1 MRTVK
6 FAGAAALAFV
16 SLTLVSAEVI
26 RTAVGQQFDNR
37 AESSRTESSRSEP
50 TRVALAPSRGDAT
63 GDTRPVPARLDVA
76 AAADVPAPVAATGP
90 RLALVIG
97 NGAYPDGDAPLQAP
111 IADARAVADELRGK
125 GFDVELGENMS
136 KQAMERAVER
146 FTAKITPG
154 ATALLYF
161 SGHGL
166 QIGRE
171 SFLVP
176 VSAQIWRPEDVRRD
190 GIGLEPVVA
199 AMDARGAAGKLVV
212 LDAARKNPFERRL
225 RGFSSGLAPI
235 AGPEGTLV
243 LYAVAPGKVADQES
257 DGQSVFAR
265 ELIAQMRNTG
275 QTVEEAFNR
284 TRLTV
289 ARATGGAQV
298 PAVFSAIT
306 APFSFAASDAKPAD
320 GKPADGKA
328 AANKPDAPAPV
339 RQSAR

>member
-37 AESSRTESSRSEP
+37 AESSRIEA
-50 TRVALAPSRGDAT
+50 TRVALAPSRGDVAVE
-63 GDTRPVPARLDVA
+63 TRPASSRIDVA
-76 AAADVPAPVAATGP
+76 AATDVPAPAATNGP

-97 NGAYPDGDAPLQAP
+97 NGAYPDGEAPLKAP
-111 IADARAVADELRGK
+111 IADARAIADELRGK

-176 VSAQIWRPEDVRRD
+176 VSAQIWRAEDVRRD

-275 QTVEEAFNR
+275 QTAEEAFNR

-298 PAVFSAIT
+298 PAVFSATIE
-306 APFSFAASDAKPAD
+306 PFSFAASDAKPAD
-320 GKPADGKA
+320 GKA
-328 AANKPDAPAPV
+328 AEKPDDQAPV